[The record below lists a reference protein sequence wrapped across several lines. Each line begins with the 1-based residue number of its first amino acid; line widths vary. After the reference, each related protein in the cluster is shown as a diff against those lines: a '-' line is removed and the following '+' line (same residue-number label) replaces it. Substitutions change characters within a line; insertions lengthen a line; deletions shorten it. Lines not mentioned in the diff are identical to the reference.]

1 MIGFTQM
8 EFALARATTYLCVV
22 DVNEATREVFGNI
35 APWMRVVFFLM
46 IAASIGVLGWQM
58 LGHWRAWRKGQPGG
72 FEKNPRI
79 WLERLTV
86 YAVAQKRV
94 HKKTLGAA
102 LHLLLFSG
110 FVVLT
115 IGTTLLAIADDGPY
129 NFHHGWYYLIY
140 ELTMDVFGVAFI
152 IGCLLALY
160 RRAFQRKPSLG
171 HNWRDWWLLS
181 VLLAL
186 ALTGFAVEALRMH
199 YTQVQ
204 PWVAHWSTVGWLI
217 DQTMLR
223 GIDVPT
229 AQAMHLATWWLHAI
243 LVAAFFAT
251 IPLNRFL
258 HVITGPL
265 NIATRPN
272 RPMGQL
278 VPLSLET
285 VEETGLMGVSKIED
299 FNRQQLLSLDAC
311 MECGRCQD
319 VCPATAAGKPLS
331 PESLILDLRRAMFDG
346 GELHDAAIP
355 AETLWSCTMC
365 QACVQECPVLI
376 GHVDLISDM
385 RRYLVGE
392 GKLSGPPARS
402 LQQIGNQ
409 SNPYGRPNAERLAW
423 AEGLDVPTVES
434 NPDFEYLFWVGCA
447 ASFDPRAQKIA
458 RATVELLKQG
468 GVNFA
473 VLGKEETCTGDPAR
487 RSGDEFL
494 FQERA
499 QTNVETLG
507 RRKVKK
513 IVTPCPHCHNTLK
526 NEYPQFGGQY
536 EVQHHS
542 TLLADLVRTGRLQ
555 GDPTNGSDPITLHD
569 PCYLARVN
577 GEVDATREVL
587 GAAQDEQYREM
598 PRCGKKTF
606 CCGAG
611 GGRMWFDEPPAQR
624 VSNLRAQEAVATGA
638 TTLATACPFCLNMM
652 SDGMAGTEGGE
663 AVKVRDIAEVLLSR
677 QSNR

>member
-1 MIGFTQM
+1 M
-8 EFALARATTYLCVV
+8 
-22 DVNEATREVFGNI
+22 NEATREVFGNI

-46 IAASIGVLGWQM
+46 MLASVAALGWQIYA
-58 LGHWRAWRKGQPGG
+58 HWRSWQKGQPGG
-72 FEKNPRI
+72 FEKSPRV

-86 YAVAQKRV
+86 YALAQKRV
-94 HKKTLGAA
+94 HKKSLGAV

-115 IGTTLLAIADDGPY
+115 IGTTLLAIAADGPY

-140 ELTMDVFGVAFI
+140 ELVMDVFGVAFI
-152 IGCLLALY
+152 VGCLLALY
-160 RRAFQRKPSLG
+160 RRAFHRKASLG
-171 HNWRDWWLLS
+171 HNWRDWGLLGI
-181 VLLAL
+181 LLAL
-186 ALTGFAVEALRMH
+186 GVTGFAVEALRMH

-204 PWVAHWSTVGWLI
+204 PWVAQWSTVGWLI
-217 DQTMLR
+217 DKSMLQ
-223 GIDVPT
+223 GIDLPT
-229 AQAMHLATWWLHAI
+229 AQGMHLVTWWVHTI
-243 LVAAFFAT
+243 LVAAFFVT
-251 IPLNRFL
+251 IPVDRFL
-258 HVITGPL
+258 HVITGPM
-265 NIATRPN
+265 NIAARPE
-272 RPMGQL
+272 RPMGAL
-278 VPLSLET
+278 VPLKMET
-285 VEETGLMGVSKIED
+285 VEETGLIGVSKIED

-311 MECGRCQD
+311 MECGRCED
-319 VCPATAAGKPLS
+319 ACPATASGKPLS
-331 PESLILDLRRAMFDG
+331 PKAVVTDLRGVMANG
-346 GELHDAAIP
+346 GELHSVAIQ
-355 AETLWSCTMC
+355 ADTLWSCTMC

-392 GKLSGPPARS
+392 GKLSGPPARA

-409 SNPYGRPNAERLAW
+409 ANPYGRPNGERLAW

-447 ASFDPRAQKIA
+447 ASFDPRAQKVA
-458 RATVELLKQG
+458 RATAQLLKKG

-487 RSGDEFL
+487 RIGDEFL

-513 IVTPCPHCHNTLK
+513 IVTACPHCQNTLR
-526 NEYPQFGGQY
+526 NEYPQFGGEY

-542 TLLADLVRTGRLQ
+542 TLLADLIKTGKLQ
-555 GDPTNGSDPITLHD
+555 GDPTNGGDPITLHD

-577 GEVDATREVL
+577 GETEAIREVL
-587 GAAQDEQYREM
+587 GAAQDDQYREM
-598 PRCGKKTF
+598 PRCGNKTF

-638 TTLATACPFCLNMM
+638 KTLATGCPFCLNMM
-652 SDGMAGTEGGE
+652 SDGMASTEGGGE
-663 AVKVRDIAEVLLSR
+663 VKVLDIAEVLLGR
-677 QSNR
+677 QSNGAGASAGTMTASESGSAE